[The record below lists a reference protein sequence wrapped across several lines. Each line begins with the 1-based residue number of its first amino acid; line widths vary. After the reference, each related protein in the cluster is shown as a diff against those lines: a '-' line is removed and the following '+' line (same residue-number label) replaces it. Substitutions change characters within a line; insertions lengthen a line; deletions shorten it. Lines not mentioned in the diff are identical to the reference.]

1 MTLRRIYGIF
11 YLRNIRRRYSI
22 KKALFCVLFKYKNE
36 SNNEALDELPLNTV
50 RKIIDEISD
59 SDFPGIVFSG
69 GEPFTYKYIF
79 QVLQY
84 ALSKNVKPTI
94 ITNGMLLDHKT
105 IKSLLSENISI
116 QLTFDS
122 IIPRE
127 HDNLRGDGN
136 FQKILDILTIANELL
151 VTDKLMIRYNISKI
165 NYTYIE
171 KFIELLINYNIYSA
185 SFSFLHKSGRGK
197 TYPFVFDLYEDS
209 IWCVSMY
216 PST

>member
-1 MTLRRIYGIF
+1 MTNDYTLSLNGA
-11 YLRNIRRRYSI
+11 YLELTSKCNAKCPY
-22 KKALFCVLFKYKNE
+22 CYNE

-59 SDFPGIVFSG
+59 SDFPGIVFSS

-151 VTDKLMIRYNISKI
+151 VTDKLMI
-165 NYTYIE
+165 
-171 KFIELLINYNIYSA
+171 
-185 SFSFLHKSGRGK
+185 
-197 TYPFVFDLYEDS
+197 
-209 IWCVSMY
+209 
-216 PST
+216 